1 MSKNKLLFLAFIST
15 FIALAQPHPSY
26 WQQQAN
32 YKMDVDVNVKNYTY
46 TGEQTITY
54 TNNSPDTLHH
64 IYYHLYFNAF
74 QPGSEMDIRNQHL
87 KDSDKRVK
95 GRINKLKQNEIGFLK
110 VNSLFQNDKK
120 LDYSVAGTILE
131 VNLQTPILPGQTSTF
146 KMDFTGQ
153 IPKQIRRSGRNN
165 AEGVALSMT
174 QWYPKLVEYDIE
186 GWHADPYI
194 GREFHGVWGN
204 YDVHINI
211 NGKYT
216 VAGSGVLQNPDDIG
230 HGYSTTVKEKN
241 SKKLN
246 WHFIANNVHDF
257 AWAADPEYMH
267 DFLPLDGN
275 KKLHFFYKNDK
286 DIIANWKKL
295 QPVAKQ
301 LLTYYETHIGPYPYP
316 QYSIIQGGDGGMEYA
331 MCTLITG
338 ERKFGSLV
346 GVTAHEMAHAW
357 FQHILATNESK
368 NEWMDEGFTTYISNL
383 AENEVLQNNQ
393 SFPNEGSY
401 KSYQKLVESGL
412 EQPQTTH
419 SDRYSYNFAYGVSAY
434 SKGAIFMEQLG
445 YIVGQENLA
454 KIIKEYYT
462 HWKFKHPNPN
472 DFKRIAEKISD
483 MQLDW
488 YLTDWT
494 KTTNTID
501 YGITTVEKK
510 KKNTQI
516 TLERVGLMPMPVEV
530 LITFEDNTTQ
540 LFYIPLQMMRGQKP
554 VAKTTTILKDWAWA
568 FPTYSFSVN
577 NGKKAIQS
585 IKLNATKK
593 MADVNKANDLFNLNN

>member
-1 MSKNKLLFLAFIST
+1 MSKNKFFFFAFLSSFIT
-15 FIALAQPHPSY
+15 LAQPHPNY

-32 YKMDVDVNVKNYTY
+32 YKMDVDVNVKKYTY
-46 TGEQTITY
+46 TGEQILTY
-54 TNNSPDTLHH
+54 TNNSPDTLHRVF
-64 IYYHLYFNAF
+64 YHLYFNAF
-74 QPGSEMDIRNQHL
+74 QPGSEMDIRNQNL
-87 KDSDKRVK
+87 KDADKRVK
-95 GRINKLKQNEIGFLK
+95 GRIDKLKPNEIGFLQ
-110 VNSLFQNDKK
+110 VNSLLQNDKK
-120 LDYSVAGTILE
+120 TTYTVAGTILE
-131 VNLQTPILPGQTSTF
+131 VTLPTPILPGQTSTLQ
-146 KMDFTGQ
+146 MNFTGQ
-153 IPKQIRRSGRNN
+153 IPIQIRRSGRNN

-174 QWYPKLVEYDIE
+174 QWYPKLAEYDAE

-216 VAGSGVLQNPDDIG
+216 VAGSGVLQNPEEIG
-230 HGYSTTVKEKN
+230 HGYGTTAVEKN

-246 WHFIANNVHDF
+246 WHFVANNVHDF
-257 AWAADPEYMH
+257 TWAADPDYVH

-295 QPVAKQ
+295 QPITKQ
-301 LLTYYETHIGPYPYP
+301 LLAYYETHIGPYPYP

-338 ERKFGSLV
+338 KRKFGSLV
-346 GVTAHEMAHAW
+346 GVTAHEMAHVW

-368 NEWMDEGFTTYISNL
+368 HEWMDEGFTTYISNL
-383 AENEVLQNNQ
+383 AENEVRQNNL

-401 KSYQKLVESGL
+401 RSYQKLVESGL

-419 SDRYSYNFAYGVSAY
+419 SDRYRLNFAYGVSAY

-454 KIIKEYYT
+454 KIIKEYYN
-462 HWKFKHPNPN
+462 HWKFKHPKPN
-472 DFKRIAEKISD
+472 DFKRIAEKVSGI
-483 MQLDW
+483 QLDW

-501 YGITTVEKK
+501 YGITAVEKK

-516 TLERVGLMPMPVEV
+516 TLQRLGLMPMPIEV
-530 LITFEDNTTQ
+530 LVSFKDNSTQ

-554 VAKTTTILKDWAWA
+554 VDKPTQILKDWAWA
-568 FPTYSFSVN
+568 YPTYTFSIPN
-577 NGKKAIQS
+577 KKSAIKS
-585 IKLNATKK
+585 IQLNPTKK
-593 MADVNKANDLFNLNN
+593 MADINVENDIYNMSN